1 MAKASASS
9 SSSSS
14 KTCCC
19 WSSATQLSEVA
30 LTTDDAVDP
39 HREALTELFHEFDTN
54 SSNDIDRYELDGLLA
69 FFGIRRKDVVTATII
84 FKSLDVNHDGSIQL
98 EEWLDFVTVR

>member
-30 LTTDDAVDP
+30 LT
-39 HREALTELFHEFDTN
+39 ELFHEFDTN

-69 FFGIRRKDVVTATII
+69 FFGILRKDVVTATII